1 MLVQVVSFICIF
13 VSFCSI
19 LYLLQ
24 FKKIFLLSLV
34 LTIIYKRISKRVIIK
49 TPILIL
55 ITIVVFFFLMV
66 MTGNIVAALILVII
80 FIASIFIDRLEAED
94 YIEEKKYIKSVND
107 GEIEYKS
114 AIISNKENQY
124 ISIYKEVPFPKEK
137 LGDLKIELNKYKSK
151 SEERT
156 IFGKFKGYFMHYY
169 DVKRLRN
176 SLDLD
181 IPYLYTIDDEMTSDE
196 LFYEVCTIIDMGYSY
211 KELNYE
217 KMKVLLKWIFN
228 FDIESNNHSSCYI
241 FDVENIRL
249 YNCFLRNYE
258 FISKENYKYLKELN
272 SNLEDYEDKLGNK
285 ILFIDYKK

>member
-24 FKKIFLLSLV
+24 FEKIFLLSLV

-55 ITIVVFFFLMV
+55 ITIVVFFFLII
-66 MTGNIVAALILVII
+66 MTRNIVAALVLVII
-80 FIASIFIDRLEAED
+80 FIASIFIDRLEAE
-94 YIEEKKYIKSVND
+94 YYTEEKKYIKSVNN

-124 ISIYKEVPFPKEK
+124 ISIYKEVPFPEEK
-137 LGDLKIELNKYKSK
+137 LFDLKSELSKYKSS
-151 SEERT
+151 SEKRT
-156 IFGKFKGYFMHYY
+156 IFGKFKGYYMLDY
-169 DVKRLRN
+169 DVKKLRDA
-176 SLDLD
+176 LDLD

-196 LFYEVCTIIDMGYSY
+196 LFCDVCTIIGMGNSY

-217 KMKVLLKWIFN
+217 EMKLLLKWIFN
-228 FDIESNNHSSCYI
+228 YDIESNNHSSCYI

-249 YNCFLRNYE
+249 YDCFLRDYE

-272 SNLEDYEDKLGNK
+272 SNLEDYEDKLGNR